1 MSKKN
6 NYIELLRGI
15 SVIAVI
21 LYHYFPYHFPLG
33 FLGVDVFF
41 LLSGYVITKSLIQK
55 EFDFKSLIQFY
66 NRRIHR
72 LLPGLYIV
80 LIFTI
85 CLSLFVDTPHATKNI
100 GQAVIST
107 TTYLSNIFFYTEID
121 YFDQF
126 QAHSPLVHTW
136 SLSLEE
142 QFYIIFPLILIF
154 AKKRTGRILIFLALF
169 CFSLLFYFT
178 EGDELFKHYMPH
190 LRVWQIL
197 LGVLIAHI
205 NIDKRSKVLHFSFL
219 ILIVLILISKDFW
232 LSNIWVVVASGLSI
246 LFQPE
251 EDKYG
256 NRSILLAGALSYSM
270 YLWHQPIIYFASLYL
285 PKSIIN
291 FFLILIF
298 TISISYLS
306 FRFIENPWR
315 YKLNRKSFLTI
326 LLVSI
331 SLLGAGYSAHSS
343 RGFFELKK
351 EIYSFQDNTINI
363 DYDDLLQKRNKY
375 REEVLALEV
384 EDDSIL
390 IIGDSKAED
399 LLCSLFSV
407 TNTRYKHIRIH
418 ATDYN
423 DSTFFK
429 KESILSAISNSKK
442 IIFTNTW
449 QRGNLDNVSN
459 IINQL
464 NSKFSGEIF
473 VLSTSNFEDLSS
485 QYFSFM
491 KNNLKEEQRL
501 ERLNSSLRDDWQRQ
515 SNELKNLLQK
525 SSGVRWI
532 DKEDAF
538 LGSTNN
544 FCIDNQLIIYDTGHL
559 TLEGFKYFGGWIV
572 KKLKI

>member
-15 SVIAVI
+15 SVFAVI
-21 LYHYFPYHFPLG
+21 LYHYFPNHFPLG

-107 TTYLSNIFFYTEID
+107 ITYLSNIFFYTEID

-154 AKKRTGRILIFLALF
+154 TKKRTGRILIFLVLF

-205 NIDKRSKVLHFSFL
+205 NIDKRSKVVHSSFL

-232 LSNIWVVVASGLSI
+232 LANIWVVVASGLSI

-285 PKSIIN
+285 PKSMIN
-291 FFLILIF
+291 FFLILTF

-315 YKLNRKSFLTI
+315 YKLNRKSFLAI

-384 EDDSIL
+384 QDDSIL

-399 LLCSLFSV
+399 LLCSLFSE
-407 TNTRYKHIRIH
+407 TNTRYKHVRIH
-418 ATDYN
+418 ANDYD

-429 KESILSAISNSKK
+429 NESILSAISNSKK

-491 KNNLKEEQRL
+491 KNNLKEEERL

-525 SSGVRWI
+525 SSRVRWI